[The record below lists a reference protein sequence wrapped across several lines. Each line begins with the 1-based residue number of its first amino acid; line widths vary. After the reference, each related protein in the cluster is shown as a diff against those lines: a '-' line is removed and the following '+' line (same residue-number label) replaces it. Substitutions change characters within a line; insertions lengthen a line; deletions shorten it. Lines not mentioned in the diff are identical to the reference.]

1 MTACIPEPRTPHPR
15 GTGTTHDVE
24 GGPGWRIRSA
34 DLRPVITDLAA
45 FRAGLADDPLR
56 EEIELLWTGKAG
68 DALRRLERVTSTQR
82 VRALRADC
90 HRDLGHTRAAV
101 REYDL
106 LVAECIGTTRE
117 ATMRQHRGKAL
128 LAAGNVDRAVEDFTF
143 AVALR
148 QASDPVL
155 LASAEQALAVA
166 RSRVGDGTAEVL
178 TGSDEVDARPPVA

>member
-1 MTACIPEPRTPHPR
+1 MTARIPEPRTLHTR
-15 GTGTTHDVE
+15 GTGTTDDVE

-34 DLRPVITDLAA
+34 DLRPVVADLAA

-56 EEIELLWTGKAG
+56 EEVELLWTGKAG
-68 DALRRLERVTSTQR
+68 DALRRLERVAPTQR

-90 HRDLGHTRAAV
+90 HRDLGDTSTAV

-117 ATMRQHRGKAL
+117 AVMRQHRGKAL
-128 LAAGNVDRAVEDFTF
+128 LAAGSVDRAVEDFTL

-148 QASDPVL
+148 RASDPVL
-155 LASAEQALAVA
+155 FASAEQALAVA
-166 RSRVGDGTAEVL
+166 QSRARDGAAEAV
-178 TGSDEVDARPPVA
+178 TGRGEVDGRPPVA

>member
-1 MTACIPEPRTPHPR
+1 MTACIPEPRTPHTR
-15 GTGTTHDVE
+15 GTATTHEVE
-24 GGPGWRIRSA
+24 GGPGWRIRST

-45 FRAGLADDPLR
+45 FRTGLADDPLR
-56 EEIELLWTGKAG
+56 EEIELLWTGEAD
-68 DALRRLERVTSTQR
+68 DALRRLERVAPTQR

-90 HRDLGHTRAAV
+90 HRDLGDTRAAV

-106 LVAECIGTTRE
+106 LVAECIGTTRG

-128 LAAGNVDRAVEDFTF
+128 LAAGSVDRAVEDFTL

-155 LASAEQALAVA
+155 VASAEQALAVA
-166 RSRVGDGTAEVL
+166 QSRVRDGTAEAV
-178 TGSDEVDARPPVA
+178 TGSGEVDGRPPVA

>member
-1 MTACIPEPRTPHPR
+1 MTARIPEPRTPNTR
-15 GTGTTHDVE
+15 GTATTHDVE

-56 EEIELLWTGKAG
+56 EEIELLWTGKAD
-68 DALRRLERVTSTQR
+68 DALRRLERVAPTQR
-82 VRALRADC
+82 VRASRADC
-90 HRDLGHTRAAV
+90 HRDLGDTCTAV
-101 REYDL
+101 HEYDF

-117 ATMRQHRGKAL
+117 AAMRQHRGKAL
-128 LAAGNVDRAVEDFTF
+128 LAAGIVDRAVENFTL

-166 RSRVGDGTAEVL
+166 RSRTRDRAAEVV
-178 TGSDEVDARPPVA
+178 TGSGEVD

>member
-1 MTACIPEPRTPHPR
+1 MTACIPEPRTPHTQ
-15 GTGTTHDVE
+15 GTGTTHDLE

-45 FRAGLADDPLR
+45 FRAGLAADPLR
-56 EEIELLWTGKAG
+56 DEIELLWTGKAD
-68 DALRRLERVTSTQR
+68 DALRRLERVAPTQR
-82 VRALRADC
+82 VRALQADC
-90 HRDLGHTRAAV
+90 HRDLGDTRTAV

-117 ATMRQHRGKAL
+117 AVMRQHRGKAL
-128 LAAGNVDRAVEDFTF
+128 LAAGSVDRAVEDFTF

-166 RSRVGDGTAEVL
+166 QSRAGDGTSEVL
-178 TGSDEVDARPPVA
+178 TGSGEVDGCPPVA